1 MMPHE
6 RGFVP
11 PAPAPLEATPG
22 PVAVEPPVYRW
33 YHKFSAVVLI
43 LLCVEIGL
51 FLLVIP
57 WTEYWD
63 RNYLATLVPAWRR
76 YWMNPYV
83 RGAVSGLGM
92 VNLWLSLAEIFGLRR
107 FVRR

>member
-11 PAPAPLEATPG
+11 PTPAQPAPVPG
-22 PVAVEPPVYRW
+22 PVPVEPPVYRW
-33 YHKFSAVVLI
+33 YRKFSAVVLI

-63 RNYLATLVPAWRR
+63 HNYLATLLPESRR
-76 YWMNPYV
+76 YWLNPYV
-83 RGAVSGLGM
+83 RGAVSGLG
-92 VNLWLSLAEIFGLRR
+92 VANLYLSLAEIFSLKR
-107 FVRR
+107 FRKR

>member
-6 RGFVP
+6 RGFIP
-11 PAPAPLEATPG
+11 PAPAPPEQTSG

-63 RNYLATLVPAWRR
+63 RNYLATLMPAWRR

-83 RGAVSGLGM
+83 RGVVSGLGV

-107 FVRR
+107 FVKR

>member
-6 RGFVP
+6 RDFVPPTAEP
-11 PAPAPLEATPG
+11 PAPAAG
-22 PVAVEPPVYRW
+22 PVRVEPPAYRW

-43 LLCVEIGL
+43 LLCLEIGL

-63 RNYLATLVPAWRR
+63 HNYLATLVPDWRQ
-76 YWMNPYV
+76 YWANPYV
-83 RGAVSGLGM
+83 RGAVSGLG
-92 VNLWLSLAEIFGLRR
+92 VANLYLALAEIFGLKR
-107 FVRR
+107 FRKR